1 MPKLIIDG
9 KEIIA
14 EDGATILEAALEN
27 GIDIPYFCYHKDI
40 GIKGSCRI
48 CLVEIEKNPKL
59 QISCSTKVSEGMKV
73 YTNSEKV
80 NIARE
85 AVMEFLL
92 INHPLDCPVCDKA
105 GECML
110 QDYSFQ
116 YGKGYSRFHEVK
128 RRPPYKD
135 LGETIFLHTTRCIL
149 CNRCMRFLRDVVGT
163 GEILVLNRGS
173 KAQIA
178 TFPGRPLNNLL
189 SGNLADICPVGALVS
204 KEFLHKTR
212 VWNLNQTES
221 ICNRCS
227 VGCNIVLEQMENR
240 IYRIKPRENADV
252 NRSWM
257 CDLGRYRVAEFDKM
271 KRIHFPLKRGMD
283 TEVEIKWDDAFN
295 KIAEAVKSVKAEE
308 IAVLI
313 SPFASN
319 EDLFTAYHL
328 FKETVKTN
336 NIHTFIRQREEDV
349 QFKAGFTIEG
359 ERYPN
364 VRGVKLILGDE
375 LKSFTD
381 LKDNLSN
388 GKIKLLFVYEGEEPE
403 VFSDEHIEMFG
414 KVENL
419 FVFASQ
425 VSKVSEKAGLLL
437 PVTLFTEK
445 TGTFINSKGRVQR
458 FFESLIPQFT
468 AKNLWEVFAAVSGK
482 LGDPVDAVEASDVF
496 NLIGKKINKFKDL
509 KFSKIG
515 KSGVEI

>member
-1 MPKLIIDG
+1 LPKLIIDG

-14 EDGATILEAALEN
+14 EDGATILEAALQN

-40 GIKGSCRI
+40 GFKGSCRI

-80 NIARE
+80 KNARE

-128 RRPPYKD
+128 KRPPYKD

-178 TFPGRPLNNLL
+178 TFPGRPLNNLM

-204 KEFLHKTR
+204 KEFLHTTR
-212 VWNLNQTES
+212 VWNLKQTES

-227 VGCNIVLEQMENR
+227 AGCNIILEQMENR
-240 IYRIKPRENADV
+240 IYRIRPRENEDV
-252 NRSWM
+252 NKSWM
-257 CDLGRYRVAEFDKM
+257 CDLGRYRVTEFDKM
-271 KRIHFPLKRGMD
+271 KRINFPLKRGMD
-283 TEVEIKWDDAFN
+283 TEVEIKWDDTYK
-295 KIAEAVKSVKAEE
+295 KISDSIKAIKADE
-308 IAVLI
+308 IALLI

-319 EDLFTAYHL
+319 EDLFTANHL
-328 FKETVKTN
+328 FKDTVKSN
-336 NIHTFIRQREEDV
+336 NIHTYIRQKEEDAH
-349 QFKAGFTIEG
+349 FKSGFTIEG

-364 VRGVKLILGDE
+364 VQGVKIILGDN
-375 LKSFTD
+375 LKSFTE
-381 LKDNLSN
+381 LKDSLSN
-388 GKIKLLFVYEGEEPE
+388 GKIKLLFIYEGEEPE
-403 VFSDEHIEMFG
+403 EFSDEHIELFA

-425 VSKVSEKAGLLL
+425 VSTLTDKAALLL

-445 TGTFINSKGRVQR
+445 TGTFVNSKGRVQR
-458 FFESLIPQFT
+458 FFDSLIPQFT
-468 AKNLWEVFAAVSGK
+468 AKNLWEIFAGISEK
-482 LGDPVDAVEASDVF
+482 LDNPVNAVEASDIF
-496 NLIGKKINKFKDL
+496 NLIGGKIQKFKDL
-509 KFSKIG
+509 KFSKTG
-515 KSGVEI
+515 KTGVEI